1 MENQKQFLQRVTSEG
16 KTSLSNLGSRCFHD
30 RLGSASRSYADVMC
44 LVKGYSP
51 ATYELLKNDLLKV
64 LNIKKNC
71 QSWYSTLSKGTE
83 VPKGVG
89 QDRQHHCNDLHQQTR
104 RDSFSIPMYSGLEHV
119 PVDHQEQHCLNCSL
133 YSWKSQHIGRS
144 SVSKIHNTSNRVDA
158 EQSCCTDNIQYVGK
172 TTNRPV
178 CNTMEFRPLCL
189 HFQTN

>member
-16 KTSLSNLGSRCFHD
+16 KTSLSNLGSRSRCFHD
-30 RLGSASRSYADVMC
+30 RVGSASRSYADVMC

-64 LNIKKNC
+64 LNIKRNC

-83 VPKGVG
+83 GPKGVG
-89 QDRQHHCNDLHQQTR
+89 QDGQHHCNDLHQQTR

-133 YSWKSQHIGRS
+133 QYRQRGSRIFRAPLRSKFQCGLKQVSQ
-144 SVSKIHNTSNRVDA
+144 VK
-158 EQSCCTDNIQYVGK
+158 
-172 TTNRPV
+172 
-178 CNTMEFRPLCL
+178 L
-189 HFQTN
+189 HTPAVR